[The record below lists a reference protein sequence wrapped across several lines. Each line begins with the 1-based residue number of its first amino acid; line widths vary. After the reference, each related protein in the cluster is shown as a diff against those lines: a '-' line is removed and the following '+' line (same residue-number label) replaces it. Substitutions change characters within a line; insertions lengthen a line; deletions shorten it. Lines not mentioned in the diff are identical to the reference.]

1 MKYKH
6 ILFDL
11 DGTLTDSG
19 PGIRNAV
26 RHALKKYGIEEN
38 DEQNLNRF
46 IGPPLY
52 DSFIRF
58 YGISPEEAA
67 KGENYFREYY
77 REIGI
82 FENSVYDGV
91 EDCLKALNECGVKLY
106 IATSKPD
113 FMAEKVLSHFDLAKY
128 FTRVCGADIE
138 NGISAKKD
146 VLAMLFEKHPE
157 ITPENSV
164 MVGDREH
171 DIFGAAHFCIKGIG
185 VLWGYGSLE
194 EFAAAHAHHTV
205 KTPSELFEY
214 ITEKTFTQY
223 KE

>member
-1 MKYKH
+1 MKYQH

-26 RHALKKYGIEEN
+26 RHALKRYGIKEN
-38 DEQNLNRF
+38 DENNLNRF

-58 YGISPEEAA
+58 YGIDEKEAE

-77 REIGI
+77 RDIGI
-82 FENSVYDGV
+82 FENSVYDGI
-91 EDCLKALNECGVKLY
+91 EKCLKDLIGGGAKLY

-113 FMAEKVLSHFDLAKY
+113 FMAEKVLSHFDLKKY
-128 FTRVCGADIE
+128 FTAVAGADIE
-138 NGISAKKD
+138 NGRRTKSA
-146 VLAMLFEKHPE
+146 VLEMLLSDHPE
-157 ITPENSV
+157 INSENAV

-171 DIFGAAHFCIKGIG
+171 DIFGASNFGIKGIG
-185 VLWGYGSLE
+185 VLWGYGSKAELE
-194 EFAAAHAHHTV
+194 NSGADFIAN
-205 KTPSELFEY
+205 TPQELSDH
-214 ITEKTFTQY
+214 ILL
-223 KE
+223 

>member
-1 MKYKH
+1 MKYKN

-38 DEQNLNRF
+38 DTEKLNRF

-52 DSFIRF
+52 DSFMRF
-58 YGISPEEAA
+58 YGISEAEAA

-77 REIGI
+77 RDIGI

-91 EDCLKALNECGVKLY
+91 TDCLEKLQNGGVKLY

-113 FMAEKVLSHFDLAKY
+113 FMAERVLSHFDLKKY
-128 FTRVCGADIE
+128 FTDVCGADIE
-138 NGISAKKD
+138 NGRCSKKD
-146 VLAMLFEKHPE
+146 VLALLLKNNPE
-157 ITPENSV
+157 ITSENAV

-171 DIFGAAHFCIKGIG
+171 DILGAQPFGMKGIG
-185 VLWGYGSLE
+185 VLWGYGSKEELE
-194 EFAAAHAHHTV
+194 SAGAHFLAE
-205 KTPSELFEY
+205 TPDKL
-214 ITEKTFTQY
+214 Y
-223 KE
+223 KFILG